1 METPTHGNGKSTII
15 DVFSM
20 KISISTCQVW
30 LPDGNEPSFAM
41 VHASPPPSRH
51 SHDGLR
57 HWRPG
62 QSLRV
67 ATRAPQAF
75 FPQSIW
81 RVQRN
86 APWINGDYNMGT

>member
-1 METPTHGNGKSTII
+1 MALENLPFI

-75 FPQSIW
+75 FPVNLAGPMECSMDKW
-81 RVQRN
+81 
-86 APWINGDYNMGT
+86 GL